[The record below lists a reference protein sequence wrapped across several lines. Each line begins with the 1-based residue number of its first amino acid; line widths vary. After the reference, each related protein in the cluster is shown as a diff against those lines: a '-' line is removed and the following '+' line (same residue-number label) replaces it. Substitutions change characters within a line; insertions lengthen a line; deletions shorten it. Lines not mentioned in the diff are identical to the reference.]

1 MSTVF
6 NKKTSVTL
14 GLLGVF
20 GYFTM
25 AFIFNPPQLIAA
37 PQTIKKTLKK
47 TAQTITNSTKTAKA
61 IINDGSLQVLLILD
75 ASGSMTDVLLDGQTK
90 MNAAK
95 IAINKLVK
103 QLAPSVRLGLRVY
116 GGGLT
121 LKDPCSDTKLQVPVQ
136 LNPAEK
142 IELVLKKLQPSGP
155 TPISQ
160 SLVDAVNGDFPMP
173 NAKKHIILI
182 SDGAETCSTNP
193 CPVVLDL
200 LRKNPNLKLDVI
212 GFGQLDSSTTK
223 QLNCVAAATFG
234 KLVKANSAKDLEQQ
248 LTSIIE
254 AKKEVKGR
262 IIHSVEQ
269 LPVKNSRPAPAEIKG
284 F

>member
-14 GLLGVF
+14 GLLGIF